1 MIAKLLPV
9 ILLIVILPIVGVGA
23 GIGAGIVL
31 APAPEPDV
39 TENMGDDIDHTGE
52 EDAAHAE
59 EDASLDELGPEQER
73 EYVKIANQ
81 FVVPVVERENL
92 SSLVVL
98 ALSLE
103 VKQGTADKIR
113 SYEPKLRDS
122 FLQVLFDHANMGGF
136 RGAFT
141 RSDVLDPLRT
151 ALREAARKE
160 LGSMVYDVLIIE
172 ISRQDV

>member
-9 ILLIVILPIVGVGA
+9 ILLIVGTGA
-23 GIGAGIVL
+23 GIGAGIML
-31 APAPEPDV
+31 APAPEPK
-39 TENMGDDIDHTGE
+39 TEQAEGDMGDDIDHADGE
-52 EDAAHAE
+52 EAEHAE
-59 EDASLDELGPEQER
+59 EEGEDGLGPDPNR
-73 EYVKIANQ
+73 EYIKIDNQ

-92 SSLVVL
+92 SSLVVI

-103 VKQGTADKIR
+103 VKTGMGDKVHL
-113 SYEPKLRDS
+113 YEPKLRDA

-141 RSDVLDPLRT
+141 RSDVLNPLRT
-151 ALREAARKE
+151 ALREAAQKE
-160 LGSMVYDVLIIE
+160 LGKGVYDVLIVE

>member
-9 ILLIVILPIVGVGA
+9 ILLIVGVGA
-23 GIGAGIVL
+23 GIGAGIVM
-31 APAPEPDV
+31 APAPEPEMAAD
-39 TENMGDDIDHTGE
+39 MGDNIDHADDTETSHVE
-52 EDAAHAE
+52 EDLP
-59 EDASLDELGPEQER
+59 LDELGPEQER

-81 FVVPVVERENL
+81 FVVPVVERDNL
-92 SSLVVL
+92 SSLVVIS
-98 ALSLE
+98 LSLE
-103 VKQGTADKIR
+103 VKIGLADKIR
-113 SYEPKLRDS
+113 SYEPKLRDA

-151 ALREAARKE
+151 ALREAAQHE
-160 LGSMVYDVLIIE
+160 LGKMVYDVLIIE

>member
-9 ILLIVILPIVGVGA
+9 ILLVIGTGA
-23 GIGAGIVL
+23 GIGAGIML
-31 APAPEPDV
+31 APAPEPKAE
-39 TENMGDDIDHTGE
+39 TEHAMNDAELASDEDMDHADEDI
-52 EDAAHAE
+52 
-59 EDASLDELGPEQER
+59 SYDELDPDQER

-81 FVVPVVERENL
+81 FVVPVVERDNL
-92 SSLVVL
+92 SSLVVI

-103 VKQGTADKIR
+103 VKKGMSEKIHL
-113 SYEPKLRDS
+113 YEPKLRDA

-151 ALREAARKE
+151 ALREAAQKD
-160 LGSMVYDVLIIE
+160 LGKGVYDVLIIE